1 MRQLANKEKEAEF
14 KRNLIMESSWV
25 MFMDKGFAAT
35 TMNDLAEKS
44 DYALGTI
51 YKLFK
56 NKEEIFISLVK
67 KKLEE
72 LHNISML
79 SDDPSKNPVERIRGV
94 LNSFMDF
101 FAKNTRML
109 QIFYFEYW
117 TSDLEITK
125 GMRFECRDHLQ
136 EFAGQFQ
143 DIVEKGIEQGYFRK
157 VDPFMARLA
166 VKALMTEF
174 FWNKVLNGK
183 LKEASN
189 VVDDVMSFFLYGIAN
204 QPQTPKK

>member
-1 MRQLANKEKEAEF
+1 MANKEKEAEF
-14 KRNLIMESSWV
+14 KRNLIMESAWV
-25 MFMDKGFAAT
+25 VFMDKGFAAT

-44 DYALGTI
+44 GYALGTI

-67 KKLEE
+67 MKVEE
-72 LHNISML
+72 LHKISML
-79 SDDPSKNPVERIRGV
+79 FDDPSKNPVERIRGI
-94 LNSFMDF
+94 LSGFMDF

-117 TSDLEITK
+117 TGDHEITK
-125 GMRFECRDHLQ
+125 CMRFECRDQLK

-143 DIVEKGIEQGYFRK
+143 DIVERGIEQGYFRK